1 VPTVQPYVTPLTLGA
16 LGLTVGLAI
25 LGCLLALF
33 SRQTVPKGWR
43 ALRPGSGHWIAAI
56 LSAALS
62 TLVAWVYLF
71 VGSSR
76 SDAAFQMR
84 IAFLLSLAFGLGAI
98 YSAWRIR
105 AIKRENVRWR
115 GTKVLRVGPDGQEVA
130 VDNGH
135 AFGWRRTFS
144 GWYVLGFADGS
155 MLYVDPYTRG
165 ADSIM
170 VALGPPE
177 SPDDPA
183 DPPG

>member
-1 VPTVQPYVTPLTLGA
+1 MSILQFYVTPLTLGS
-16 LGLTVGLAI
+16 LGLTVALAI
-25 LGCLLALF
+25 LGCLVSLL
-33 SRQTVPKGWR
+33 SRQTVPKGWH
-43 ALRPGSGHWIAAI
+43 ALRPGAGHWFAAI

-71 VGSSR
+71 VGSAR

-115 GTKVLRVGPDGQEVA
+115 GTKVVRRGRGGQDETVA
-130 VDNGH
+130 NGR
-135 AFGWRRTFS
+135 AFGWRRSFS

-155 MLYVDPYTRG
+155 MLYVDPYTNG
-165 ADSIM
+165 ASSLM
-170 VALGPPE
+170 TALGPPAE
-177 SPDDPA
+177 PDEPDDPQT
-183 DPPG
+183 